1 MESAFC
7 VYQVKY
13 DGKLLPKFYI
23 GSTSTKKANSGKY
36 FGSISSKK
44 WKETFKSELLNNSQ

>member
-44 WKETFKSELLNNSQ
+44 WKETL